1 MRMRDLEIFSEG
13 KLVADIME
21 LPTNCVI
28 IVSKGKAKLAELPAF
43 AETKII
49 THQGQVRRVK
59 WDEGE
64 EFE

>member
-1 MRMRDLEIFSEG
+1 MRMRDLEICGEG
-13 KLVADIME
+13 KLVADIIE
-21 LPTNCVI
+21 LPENCVI
-28 IVSKGKAKLAELPAF
+28 IVSNGKAKLAELPAF

-64 EFE
+64 EF

>member
-1 MRMRDLEIFSEG
+1 MRMKELKINGEG

-21 LPTNCVI
+21 LPDNCVI
-28 IVSKGKAKLAELPAF
+28 ILSKGKAKVAELPQF

-64 EFE
+64 EF